1 MTDVSTP
8 EYYWATSLYVYPKEA
23 VPQDYPIASWEAY
36 YYSVLGGCQPTR
48 LTYRQINHW
57 YIAPSEWYPS
67 GLLLQEDN

>member
-36 YYSVLGGCQPTR
+36 FYSVLGGCQPTR
-48 LTYRQINHW
+48 LTYR
-57 YIAPSEWYPS
+57 
-67 GLLLQEDN
+67 